1 MWSVS
6 RQGLI
11 WCNSPNAAQVVCSKD
26 KLNDELFPLKTDKAD
41 AFPIT
46 NLVPFQPLF
55 FFIPDRLNSLMGGFG
70 MRNIVFFF
78 IFG

>member
-6 RQGLI
+6 RLGFI
-11 WCNSPNAAQVVCSKD
+11 WCNSPNAAQVVSSKD

-41 AFPIT
+41 AFLIT

-55 FFIPDRLNSLMGGFG
+55 FFIPDGLNSLMAGFG
-70 MRNIVFFF
+70 MRNIVFF
-78 IFG
+78 ICG